1 MARRPEQL
9 ATAVPRAGNTHRGR
23 TFSRLDVDMA
33 TTFAGTAAR
42 ALEFTRPEFELRGL
56 IAAPRRAIGDAP

>member
-1 MARRPEQL
+1 
-9 ATAVPRAGNTHRGR
+9 
-23 TFSRLDVDMA
+23 LDVDMA

-56 IAAPRRAIGDAP
+56 IAAPRHAIGDAP